1 MYYLEIFFIHILW
14 NKLLGIFLVW
24 FELLHIFER
33 EKKRYKKKN
42 KTNQIFHNSDLSSA
56 RIDEDIQNSFL
67 SR

>member
-33 EKKRYKKKN
+33 EKKVQEEKQDKSN
-42 KTNQIFHNSDLSSA
+42 IP
-56 RIDEDIQNSFL
+56 
-67 SR
+67 